1 MSKERLDVLLV
12 NRGLIETRSKAK
24 AVIMAGEVFVD
35 GQREDKAGAMFP
47 EEVHIELRGKQMP
60 YVSRGGFKLE
70 KALKVFDIS
79 LERLTCMDVGSS
91 TGGFTDCMLQ
101 TGAGRVYAV
110 DVGTNQLAWKLRQDD
125 RVVVME
131 KTNIRYLTPEDM
143 ACVQDGSE
151 LKTSGSDEAASA
163 VGDDDIS
170 EESSGWTG
178 VDFASIDV
186 AFISLE
192 KVFAPLHNLLKDK
205 AEVVALIKPQFEAG
219 REQVGKK
226 GVVREP
232 SVHEDV
238 IKRVVGYAVE
248 AGYTVL
254 GLDHSPIRGP
264 EGNIEYLLHLSSD
277 KTDDS
282 YGQATEGI
290 DASDDMIKK
299 LVLSAHE
306 ELSVH

>member
-79 LERLTCMDVGSS
+79 LEGLTCMDVGSS

-101 TGAGRVYAV
+101 NGAVRVYAV

-143 ACVQDGSE
+143 VKVLDGD
-151 LKTSGSDEAASA
+151 GSDESERGADVHP
-163 VGDDDIS
+163 VGADDTR
-170 EESSGWTG
+170 EESRGWTG

-192 KVFAPLHNLLKDK
+192 KVFAPLRALLKDN

-232 SVHEDV
+232 NIHEDV
-238 IKRVVGYAVE
+238 IKRVIGYATE
-248 AGYTVL
+248 AGY
-254 GLDHSPIRGP
+254 
-264 EGNIEYLLHLSSD
+264 
-277 KTDDS
+277 
-282 YGQATEGI
+282 
-290 DASDDMIKK
+290 
-299 LVLSAHE
+299 
-306 ELSVH
+306 SVIG